1 MDKKYICT
9 FCNKEF
15 SNKSNLSKHNHST
28 KSCKHPDKH
37 FFPCEFCKKEL
48 TSKDMLSYHKN
59 ICKNK
64 DLYKNITLETKIRAI
79 EEQSKEERL
88 NVERLKIERLKE
100 ERLKEEQLKEE
111 RLKEERLK
119 EERLKVERLKEERL
133 KVEQLKEELL
143 KEERLNQERLKEERL
158 KEERLKEENKLYKYD
173 IGDTIYIES
182 NKECYINIEN
192 LCKTNQKSLNEW
204 HKLDDTKIFLTALS
218 KDVNIPT
225 HSLITS
231 DQTQITW
238 VHPYIAINIA
248 QWISPETGVKISS
261 WIHEIML
268 YNSKLK
274 NYKQLCLENTEQKL
288 KIECLTKK
296 YVKLQSRVKY
306 TDKNVIYILTTPS
319 HKKEGKYILGKA
331 TNLTNRLSVYNK
343 TDDYEVVYY
352 QSCLDEETMALAEKC
367 VFLKLKNYRQQANR
381 ERFILPSDQTIDVF
395 INIIKDTIEFLK

>member
-1 MDKKYICT
+1 M
-9 FCNKEF
+9 
-15 SNKSNLSKHNHST
+15 
-28 KSCKHPDKH
+28 
-37 FFPCEFCKKEL
+37 
-48 TSKDMLSYHKN
+48 
-59 ICKNK
+59 
-64 DLYKNITLETKIRAI
+64 
-79 EEQSKEERL
+79 
-88 NVERLKIERLKE
+88 
-100 ERLKEEQLKEE
+100 
-111 RLKEERLK
+111 
-119 EERLKVERLKEERL
+119 
-133 KVEQLKEELL
+133 
-143 KEERLNQERLKEERL
+143 
-158 KEERLKEENKLYKYD
+158 
-173 IGDTIYIES
+173 
-182 NKECYINIEN
+182 
-192 LCKTNQKSLNEW
+192 
-204 HKLDDTKIFLTALS
+204 
-218 KDVNIPT
+218 
-225 HSLITS
+225 ITS

-274 NYKQLCLENTEQKL
+274 EYKQLCLENTEQKL
-288 KIECLTKK
+288 KIDCLTKK

-395 INIIKDTIEFLK
+395 INSIKDTIEFLK

>member
-64 DLYKNITLETKIRAI
+64 DLYKNVTLETKIREI

-88 NVERLKIERLKE
+88 NIERLKIERLKE

-111 RLKEERLK
+111 LLKEERLK
-119 EERLKVERLKEERL
+119 EERLKIERLKEERL

-143 KEERLNQERLKEERL
+143 KEELLNQELKEEQL
-158 KEERLKEENKLYKYD
+158 KEEQLKEENKLYKYD
-173 IGDTIYIES
+173 IGDNVYIES

-204 HKLDDTKIFLTALS
+204 HKLNDTKIFLTALS

-225 HSLITS
+225 HLLIIS

-248 QWISPETGVKISS
+248 QWISPETGVKISL

>member
-37 FFPCEFCKKEL
+37 FFSCEFCKKEL
-48 TSKDMLSYHKN
+48 TSKNMLTYHKN

-64 DLYKNITLETKIRAI
+64 ESYKNVTLETKIRAI
-79 EEQSKEERL
+79 EEQSKEEKL
-88 NVERLKIERLKE
+88 NIERLKIERLKE

-111 RLKEERLK
+111 LLK

-133 KVEQLKEELL
+133 KVELLKEEL
-143 KEERLNQERLKEERL
+143 LKEERL

-204 HKLDDTKIFLTALS
+204 HKLDETKIFLTALS

-274 NYKQLCLENTEQKL
+274 EYKQLCLENTEQKL
-288 KIECLTKK
+288 KIDCLTKK

-381 ERFILPSDQTIDVF
+381 ERFILPSDKTIDVF
-395 INIIKDTIEFLK
+395 INIIKDAIEFLK

>member
-1 MDKKYICT
+1 MSKGV
-9 FCNKEF
+9 KE
-15 SNKSNLSKHNHST
+15 
-28 KSCKHPDKH
+28 
-37 FFPCEFCKKEL
+37 
-48 TSKDMLSYHKN
+48 
-59 ICKNK
+59 
-64 DLYKNITLETKIRAI
+64 
-79 EEQSKEERL
+79 
-88 NVERLKIERLKE
+88 ERLKE
-100 ERLKEEQLKEE
+100 ELLNQELKEEQLKEE
-111 RLKEERLK
+111 
-119 EERLKVERLKEERL
+119 
-133 KVEQLKEELL
+133 Q
-143 KEERLNQERLKEERL
+143 
-158 KEERLKEENKLYKYD
+158 LKEENKLYKYD
-173 IGDTIYIES
+173 IGDNVYIES

-204 HKLDDTKIFLTALS
+204 HKLNDTKIFLTALS

-225 HSLITS
+225 HLLIIS

-248 QWISPETGVKISS
+248 QWISPETGVKISL

-352 QSCLDEETMALAEKC
+352 QSCLDEETMALVEKC
-367 VFLKLKNYRQQANR
+367 IFLKLKNYRQQANR
-381 ERFILPSDQTIDVF
+381 ERFILPSDQTINVF

>member
-1 MDKKYICT
+1 
-9 FCNKEF
+9 
-15 SNKSNLSKHNHST
+15 
-28 KSCKHPDKH
+28 
-37 FFPCEFCKKEL
+37 
-48 TSKDMLSYHKN
+48 MLSYHKN

-64 DLYKNITLETKIRAI
+64 DLYKNVTLETKIRAI
-79 EEQSKEERL
+79 EEKSKEERL

-100 ERLKEEQLKEE
+100 EQLKEE
-111 RLKEERLK
+111 LLKEERLK

-143 KEERLNQERLKEERL
+143 KEERLKEERL

-173 IGDTIYIES
+173 IRDTIYIES

-248 QWISPETGVKISS
+248 
-261 WIHEIML
+261 
-268 YNSKLK
+268 
-274 NYKQLCLENTEQKL
+274 
-288 KIECLTKK
+288 
-296 YVKLQSRVKY
+296 
-306 TDKNVIYILTTPS
+306 
-319 HKKEGKYILGKA
+319 
-331 TNLTNRLSVYNK
+331 
-343 TDDYEVVYY
+343 
-352 QSCLDEETMALAEKC
+352 
-367 VFLKLKNYRQQANR
+367 
-381 ERFILPSDQTIDVF
+381 
-395 INIIKDTIEFLK
+395 

>member
-1 MDKKYICT
+1 MDKKYICS

-15 SNKSNLSKHNHST
+15 STKSNLSKHNHST
-28 KSCKHPDKH
+28 KSCKHPNKH

-48 TSKDMLSYHKN
+48 TSKDMLTYHKN

-64 DLYKNITLETKIRAI
+64 DLYKNVTLETKIRAI

-111 RLKEERLK
+111 LLKEERLK

-133 KVEQLKEELL
+133 KVEQLKVEQLKVEQLKEELL
-143 KEERLNQERLKEERL
+143 KEERLNQ
-158 KEERLKEENKLYKYD
+158 ERLKEENKLYKYD

-192 LCKTNQKSLNEW
+192 LCKTNKKSLNEW
-204 HKLDDTKIFLTALS
+204 NKLDDTKIFLKALS

-225 HSLITS
+225 HSLIIS
-231 DQTQITW
+231 DQTHITW